1 MKLGSF
7 RGVAVLGLF
16 TVAIATS
23 TSALAPSGDG
33 LGTANGPDGG
43 TNNNKYHDADAPDE
57 SLLEQMAATPDADNG
72 ESKDEEKKDVI
83 YPARTTRQR
92 GNTEGE
98 LLMVESEEEEK
109 QNSSLDVIAEELVET
124 SFRLSNL
131 GANLRGTP
139 GLSLGE
145 DPHVLLVE
153 TTEMLEDLRLAAVD
167 QVYALE
173 AFEDHYEK
181 DPSGSLVALTKAK
194 AVSPLPL
201 TSEEVGAIAP
211 PLERM
216 DNFGETSSTNELMP
230 DLIQD
235 GVEGAH
241 SLVEVLE
248 DVQEA
253 LRIPMEIESER
264 QLKDVVR
271 GSKLFDSLYKVNDAD
286 DEEDEDISSVPT
298 GSPIHFGTNDG
309 SEPVHDE
316 FESFNYAS
324 PRIKMQGINERQ
336 MFKDFRHKLMR
347 KLSRDLHGK
356 KGYKERKGRHLRRV
370 ESNGFCPKKCSHDDD
385 ACRCEKL
392 AKCALDLSSYD
403 LAVMFGK
410 DRISADDYDD
420 EKHGVFDSEEIQ
432 LFSAGDGLPRK
443 ASQIKSKA
451 RELQQSGDYSDSQ
464 ACGDLLSEFYTLDS
478 MEDESHQLS
487 VEQVCDS
494 VDSFTKLRMSEI
506 VNHYDRAEEIAGPF
520 TDEKK
525 DLITDWYDNLD
536 IPVSP
541 WPGTGLK
548 EYKDVVFKLNN
559 NDGNQ
564 RLFLKTEQHD
574 WPGDECGSEGG
585 PVKFAEWDGNAP
597 DRYKWRVYFDSAR
610 NAFQIRSE
618 HCAIY
623 ADEHY
628 WREKWEHFNIAAGSS
643 WNVDQQLR
651 LYTVDSMRSNQNRL
665 WFRAENKNGIRLRL
679 AANNKHVSEEGRS
692 LWLKSKNS
700 LTMFPGLAGSYAFTC
715 AFSTATDQYDAGKE
729 DKCNHHYLA
738 ENWDW
743 SKKQGFYHPMADLIC
758 KAVYNECRAKLKEHM
773 VELQSQWGESVGYNR
788 GPLQPNVAWFRS
800 GTFDLVS
807 KTWPNYIFGGIG
819 ATLSGTGLS
828 EVTES
833 WHGANKE
840 VTALKGTTSD
850 SINFGDVLRNQFT
863 ICSVT
868 RYTGGAFG
876 RILNGEGADW
886 LHGHHG
892 WSNGGKAGVAHYQG
906 WKTKS
911 DGTNV
916 NPITDWVVMCGTNAG
931 SQLKLVNGVSKGT
944 ADDGQGG
951 VSLWVNGR
959 GNYGESSD
967 FAIAEVMVW
976 DGGLTSEEMYSA
988 SNYLVKKFGVGTVT
1002 EVSTVAPTYA
1012 SQAEIPNSVQCNS
1025 VSYKACSEFA
1035 VALDEIYQHR
1045 DNETYPLENPM
1056 LKDAGV
1062 KLSRAMSGNDVLGQ
1076 IQFPNAVVLR
1086 QDNSSGIKTFS
1097 KYKIR
1102 HFENFPGDEEV
1113 NKGPWR
1119 YKAGDKFRYDYS
1131 VNLGCTA
1138 SHNEGN
1144 KSAVAMQACDKSINI
1159 LAGRSTSIGV
1169 LSAIAKELKSS
1180 NGTEGMPGHCCLDN
1194 ALDSEHFGLH
1204 YSPFINSKGE
1214 LIPMTCNN
1222 PGHFHLGIS
1231 REACEAANGKWFRSP
1246 CRLLEHCIDNRPK
1259 LGEPGFIQSFED
1271 RVRGEPRKEFLSKLR
1286 IEATM
1291 LDLFCAIPKNCPVIT
1306 ISELEVRDGDGFMIP
1321 ATNWAQKSTE
1331 GAFTADKAVNGNF
1344 ADYSK
1349 TDIADPGAHILID
1362 FGDAISFSQLKIY
1375 MPEGSRLPESTIQ
1388 LLDESDE
1395 EEDDVVVGS
1404 LLIDGPSKE
1413 PGIVDV
1419 GGVNYAL
1426 YTFNAEDFKYTR
1438 NFYDGGYVIEDPNDE
1453 DQCETARTELGFA
1466 ADHPHDTE
1474 VCDEFVDQM
1483 CDEEPPIEE
1492 DPRRLLGEQSSSSH
1506 AQSNSARRKLSSCTP
1521 EKDSARGDLWK
1532 KICDPHQ
1539 DGGLQWLIIAYSVV
1553 LEFLNYKKAIHEK
1566 VSTWEVQ
1573 KITDGCTLLPPF
1585 LKGPCY
1591 FLAWGFQ
1598 AANHVV
1604 SLVLI
1609 TTIHIIQ
1616 IVVTHFQ
1623 SDIEKRGPAQA
1634 LNDNAPKRDEMMYE
1648 NFKVL
1653 WDKLEDIGKATTG
1666 CPPASPDGRKL
1677 ETISVGPNLEIDKFE
1692 AVMTEKVS
1700 AEVTTVIEAQQ
1711 SENKARMAEMKAELK
1726 AQQTESNQKLN
1737 ALEAMVA
1744 QLIEQNRQLL
1754 DSIVGAGEKEE

>member
-1 MKLGSF
+1 K
-7 RGVAVLGLF
+7 
-16 TVAIATS
+16 
-23 TSALAPSGDG
+23 
-33 LGTANGPDGG
+33 
-43 TNNNKYHDADAPDE
+43 
-57 SLLEQMAATPDADNG
+57 
-72 ESKDEEKKDVI
+72 
-83 YPARTTRQR
+83 
-92 GNTEGE
+92 
-98 LLMVESEEEEK
+98 
-109 QNSSLDVIAEELVET
+109 
-124 SFRLSNL
+124 
-131 GANLRGTP
+131 
-139 GLSLGE
+139 
-145 DPHVLLVE
+145 
-153 TTEMLEDLRLAAVD
+153 
-167 QVYALE
+167 
-173 AFEDHYEK
+173 
-181 DPSGSLVALTKAK
+181 
-194 AVSPLPL
+194 
-201 TSEEVGAIAP
+201 
-211 PLERM
+211 
-216 DNFGETSSTNELMP
+216 
-230 DLIQD
+230 
-235 GVEGAH
+235 
-241 SLVEVLE
+241 
-248 DVQEA
+248 
-253 LRIPMEIESER
+253 
-264 QLKDVVR
+264 
-271 GSKLFDSLYKVNDAD
+271 
-286 DEEDEDISSVPT
+286 
-298 GSPIHFGTNDG
+298 
-309 SEPVHDE
+309 
-316 FESFNYAS
+316 
-324 PRIKMQGINERQ
+324 
-336 MFKDFRHKLMR
+336 
-347 KLSRDLHGK
+347 
-356 KGYKERKGRHLRRV
+356 
-370 ESNGFCPKKCSHDDD
+370 
-385 ACRCEKL
+385 
-392 AKCALDLSSYD
+392 D

-478 MEDESHQLS
+478 MDKESHQLS

-525 DLITDWYDNLD
+525 DLIMDWYENLD

-564 RLFLKTEQHD
+564 RLFLKTEQHG

-628 WREKWEHFNIAAGSS
+628 WREKWEHFNIAGPRTKTASGSGLQRTTNMFQRKGDPYGLS
-643 WNVDQQLR
+643 Q
-651 LYTVDSMRSNQNRL
+651 
-665 WFRAENKNGIRLRL
+665 
-679 AANNKHVSEEGRS
+679 
-692 LWLKSKNS
+692 KNS
-700 LTMFPGLAGSYAFTC
+700 MTMFPGLAGSYAFTC

-773 VELQSQWGESVGYNR
+773 VELQSQWEESVGYNR
-788 GPLQPNVAWFRS
+788 DPLQPNMVAWFRS

-807 KTWPNYIFGGIG
+807 KTWPNHVLGGDDAI
-819 ATLSGTGLS
+819 LSGTGLS
-828 EVTES
+828 RVSES
-833 WHGANKE
+833 GHGGDVE
-840 VTALKGTTSD
+840 VTALKGTTAD
-850 SINFGDVLRNQFT
+850 SINFGHVLRNQFT

-876 RILNGEGADW
+876 RILNGEGANW
-886 LHGHHG
+886 LHGHH
-892 WSNGGKAGVAHYQG
+892 NGKAGVAHYG
-906 WKTKS
+906 RWKTNS
-911 DGTNV
+911 NV
-916 NPITDWVVMCGTNAG
+916 DPNTDWVVMCGTNAG

-944 ADDGQGG
+944 EDGGSAPQTLWINGG
-951 VSLWVNGR
+951 WYMPQER
-959 GNYGESSD
+959 SD

-976 DGGLTSEEMYSA
+976 DGGLTSDEMYSA

-1002 EVSTVAPTYA
+1002 EVSPVAPTYA

-1045 DNETYPLENPM
+1045 DKKTYPQENPM

-1062 KLSRAMSGNDVLGQ
+1062 KLSPAMSGNDVLSQ
-1076 IQFPNAVVLR
+1076 IQFPNEVVLR
-1086 QDNSSGIKTFS
+1086 QDSSSGIKTFS
-1097 KYKIR
+1097 KYKIP
-1102 HFENFPGDEEV
+1102 HFENFPGNEEV

-1119 YKAGDKFRYDYS
+1119 YKAEDKFRYDYS

-1180 NGTEGMPGHCCLDN
+1180 NGTDGMPGHCCLDN

-1246 CRLLEHCIDNRPK
+1246 CRPLKRCIDNRPK

-1271 RVRGEPRKEFLSKLR
+1271 KVRGKPRQEFLSKLR
-1286 IEATM
+1286 IQVVM
-1291 LDLFCAIPKNCPVIT
+1291 LDLFCSIPENCPVIT

-1344 ADYSK
+1344 VDYSK
-1349 TDIADPGAHILID
+1349 TDIADPGAYILID

-1395 EEDDVVVGS
+1395 EDGDDVVVGS

-1426 YTFNAEDFKYTR
+1426 YTFNAEDFEYTR

-1483 CDEEPPIEE
+1483 CDEEPPLAENT
-1492 DPRRLLGEQSSSSH
+1492 RRLFGEQSSSPH
-1506 AQSNSARRKLSSCTP
+1506 APFNSARRNLSGGQCSDPCDVEKTWKGLGTSGLVLKHVYKGLLTALNFHKDIMDANDAVTESNGNIACSLSGNLGVSAWCWYLLKLYHIKT
-1521 EKDSARGDLWK
+1521 
-1532 KICDPHQ
+1532 H
-1539 DGGLQWLIIAYSVV
+1539 
-1553 LEFLNYKKAIHEK
+1553 
-1566 VSTWEVQ
+1566 VSR
-1573 KITDGCTLLPPF
+1573 
-1585 LKGPCY
+1585 
-1591 FLAWGFQ
+1591 
-1598 AANHVV
+1598 
-1604 SLVLI
+1604 LVLI
-1609 TTIHIIQ
+1609 TAIHVITYLEDT
-1616 IVVTHFQ
+1616 VNWAFEGT
-1623 SDIEKRGPAQA
+1623 GPADV
-1634 LNDNAPKRDEMMYE
+1634 LNNNAEKRDEMVYE
-1648 NFKVL
+1648 NFRTL
-1653 WDKLEDIGKATTG
+1653 WDQQAAQDAKLDSIHDKIQAG
-1666 CPPASPDGRKL
+1666 CQGRRL
-1677 ETISVGPNLEIDKFE
+1677 EINSGGPNLEMDKFE
-1692 AVMTEKVS
+1692 AVVAEKVS
-1700 AEVTTVIEAQQ
+1700 AKMTTVIETQQ
-1711 SENKARMAEMKAELK
+1711 SESKAQMAEMKAEIK